1 MTLILSFYKDETL
14 HRRTLA
20 LGRAVLRME
29 LNFPCKYTHR
39 AEFYRLLW
47 HSLQYEVH
55 HKETCIKHWWDMI
68 GRLI

>member
-39 AEFYRLLW
+39 AEFYRLL
-47 HSLQYEVH
+47 
-55 HKETCIKHWWDMI
+55 
-68 GRLI
+68 